1 MSITKTSAN
10 NLNLLNSVVV
20 FRKDVFV
27 PIGHVMI
34 AQHMLLSEIE
44 PQIGD
49 LQMLGEQIGIE
60 ISISIER
67 PIDELTVGS
76 AVPLRV
82 ATHADRRAQV
92 LASLGDVRKRLV
104 AVRGEEGDRLPAHA
118 VVA

>member
-67 PIDELTVGS
+67 PIDELAVSS

-82 ATHADRRAQV
+82 SAHADRRAQV
-92 LASLGDVRKRLV
+92 LASLWDVRKRLV
-104 AVRGEEGDRLPAHA
+104 AVRGEESDRLPAHA